1 MQRAVSRK
9 DFLGLGGAVL
19 AVALLLGS
27 AGCGGGLRGNKKVVK
42 FFTGTEETTALEREA
57 IEIQVNRF
65 EEQHPDIDL
74 QRAALQPDEAR
85 RETKSRVRSK
95 EPSDVFS
102 YDTGSGF
109 GGVLADAGL
118 LYPWRKPT
126 NKRVGTT
133 TSGPSSG
140 PPTAAPSTGSP
151 IRPRR

>member
-19 AVALLLGS
+19 AGALLLGS

-95 EPSDVFS
+95 EPPTSSPTTPDRVS
-102 YDTGSGF
+102 AACWLTLGF
-109 GGVLADAGL
+109 
-118 LYPWRKPT
+118 YIPWRKPT
-126 NKRVGTT
+126 N
-133 TSGPSSG
+133 
-140 PPTAAPSTGSP
+140 
-151 IRPRR
+151 